1 MNFLFNSIIKR
12 REIKC
17 VLLLVFLNLSGIAS
31 ILVLHLQIFVI
42 NEGFISCQFLLPLI
56 SEGFVLLGN
65 LTLLKLFV
73 LLLKLLSRGLLIL

>member
-1 MNFLFNSIIKR
+1 MNFLFDSIINR

-17 VLLLVFLNLSGIAS
+17 VLLLVFLNLSSIAS

-42 NEGFISCQFLLPLI
+42 NEGFISSQLLLSLI
-56 SEGFVLLGN
+56 CEGLVLLGD